1 MGGINGEEISVRV
14 SVAWYKSIWEQP
26 GWEGHSPVVLGSP
39 WCPQATVQ
47 VLGAVGD
54 AALSQLEALQRIQ
67 VARVFDVY
75 EMLSALQEVRDR
87 LSQQV
92 RAWLQVPL
100 LTPSWGHPPCS
111 FGTLKN
117 TACHCTGC
125 IRPAGGELHG
135 TFEDGVDRLGLG
147 RDPPAAGR
155 QAVRG

>member
-26 GWEGHSPVVLGSP
+26 GWEGHGPVVPGSP
-39 WCPQATVQ
+39 WCLQAAVQ

-54 AALSQLEALQRIQ
+54 TALSQLEALQRIQ

-92 RAWLQVPL
+92 GAWLQVPL
-100 LTPSWGHPPCS
+100 LTPSWGHPSCS

-117 TACHCTGC
+117 TARHCTGC
-125 IRPAGGELHG
+125 FLPAGG
-135 TFEDGVDRLGLG
+135 
-147 RDPPAAGR
+147 
-155 QAVRG
+155 